1 MARIIL
7 AEDDEISVYM
17 VRSALEDRGHIVGV
31 LPDGSRVLDVVST
44 KRPDL
49 LILDASMPLK
59 GGLEALR
66 EVRAQL
72 GWSLPVLMLTGRTS
86 RNDEELAYRAGA
98 DDYLRKPF
106 DPDELAIRIEALLEQ
121 GAKRTVAVS

>member
-44 KRPDL
+44 KKPHM
-49 LILDASMPLK
+49 LILDASMPIK

-66 EVRAQL
+66 EVRARL

-86 RNDEELAYRAGA
+86 RNDEDLAYKAGA

-106 DPDELAIRIEALLEQ
+106 DPDELAIRVETLLEQ
-121 GAKRTVAVS
+121 GARRQAAV

>member
-1 MARIIL
+1 MARIII
-7 AEDDEISVYM
+7 AEDDPISVYL

-31 LPDGSRVLDVVST
+31 LPDGSRVLDVATT

-59 GGLEALR
+59 GGLDALR
-66 EVRAQL
+66 EVR
-72 GWSLPVLMLTGRTS
+72 
-86 RNDEELAYRAGA
+86 RNDEDLAYRAGA

-106 DPDELAIRIEALLEQ
+106 DPDELAVRVETLLEQ
-121 GAKRTVAVS
+121 GARRQAAV